1 MDKGGAVW
9 GGCGV
14 LRSRV
19 GSHGGGG
26 GGGAGQGG
34 WVLVHCHRLLEPQGP
49 CVVACVVLMV
59 HPGVSCGT
67 GGRDRIIT
75 SLWDHWK
82 AFAR

>member
-1 MDKGGAVW
+1 M
-9 GGCGV
+9 
-14 LRSRV
+14 
-19 GSHGGGG
+19 
-26 GGGAGQGG
+26 
-34 WVLVHCHRLLEPQGP
+34 LVHCHGLLEPQGP